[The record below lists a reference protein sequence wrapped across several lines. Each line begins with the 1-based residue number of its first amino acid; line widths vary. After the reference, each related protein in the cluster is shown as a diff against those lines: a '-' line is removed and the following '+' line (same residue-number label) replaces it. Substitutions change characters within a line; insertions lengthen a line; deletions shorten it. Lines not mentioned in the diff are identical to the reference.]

1 MRLETGSWH
10 KEEAFL
16 DFTGFSKKTLPFL
29 EQIRQNNNKEWFS
42 AHKHEYEEL
51 ILNPSRAFVTEMGE
65 HLQALEPSIHAIPKI
80 NKSLYRIYR
89 DSRRPNALTMPI
101 KERIG
106 IIFWQGSGKRMQ
118 SSSFYLH
125 FSPEELYVA
134 TGVRWFEKPMLD
146 AFRKYIKNDDRRE
159 QLAEILKEIKSKDK
173 GYTHLEKGYKRYPKG
188 FSADMKNADLSLYK
202 GMATYT
208 LLDPYIIE
216 DGDKFINALYKI
228 YEDMLPLQQFMYE
241 VSLRVEKED

>member
-1 MRLETGSWH
+1 MHLETGNWH
-10 KEEAFL
+10 KEELFL
-16 DFTGFSKKTLPFL
+16 EFRGFSKQTLPFL
-29 EQIRQNNNKEWFS
+29 ASIKQNNNKEWFG

-65 HLQALEPSIHAIPKI
+65 HLQALEPSINAIPKV

-89 DSRRPNALTMPI
+89 DSRRPNAIAMPI

-106 IIFWQGSGKRMQ
+106 IIFWQGEGKRMQ

-125 FSPEELYVA
+125 FSPDELYVA
-134 TGVRWFEKPMLD
+134 AGVRWFEKPMLD
-146 AFRKYIKNDDRRE
+146 AFRGIIKNDDKRT
-159 QLAEILKEIKSKDK
+159 QLAKILEDIKAKDK

-188 FSADMKNADLSLYK
+188 FSADMEHSDLSLYK
-202 GMATYT
+202 GMATYKM
-208 LLDPYIIE
+208 LDPHIIE
-216 DGDKFINALYKI
+216 DGDKLIAVLYEV

-241 VSLRVEKED
+241 VSLKVKDD